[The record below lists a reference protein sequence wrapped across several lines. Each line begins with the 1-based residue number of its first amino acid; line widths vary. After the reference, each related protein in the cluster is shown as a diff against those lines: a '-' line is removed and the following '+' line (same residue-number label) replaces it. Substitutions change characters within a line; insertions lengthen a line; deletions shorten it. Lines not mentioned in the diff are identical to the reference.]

1 MGNESILGST
11 TQPGSLNNIQFNEEN
26 LHKLIQIVYA
36 KLTQIMHDMSEFNI
50 PQNQIKSLVHKYLK
64 QSKIFPPNMQQEIL
78 MRLDMQ
84 EREAAEFKKKNLIVN
99 DSLFDNNFQSKNR
112 EQRSTLFFGVKKLE
126 AKKFTM
132 A

>member
-1 MGNESILGST
+1 
-11 TQPGSLNNIQFNEEN
+11 
-26 LHKLIQIVYA
+26 
-36 KLTQIMHDMSEFNI
+36 
-50 PQNQIKSLVHKYLK
+50 
-64 QSKIFPPNMQQEIL
+64 